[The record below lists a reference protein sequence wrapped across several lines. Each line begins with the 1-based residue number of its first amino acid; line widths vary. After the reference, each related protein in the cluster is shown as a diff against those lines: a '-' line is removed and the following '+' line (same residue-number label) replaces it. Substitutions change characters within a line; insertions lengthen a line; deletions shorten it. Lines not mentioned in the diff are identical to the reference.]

1 MKPEGIQVHFRLAG
15 FLDGKMMTHE
25 FELEIP
31 EGTTLKKAFKLADK
45 SKHYKG
51 KLIKKILGLPRQPTV
66 LLNGTSL
73 DVPDD
78 LDAELK
84 QGDEVSIM
92 TPVGGG

>member
-1 MKPEGIQVHFRLAG
+1 MKPETIQVHFKLAG
-15 FLDGKMMTHE
+15 FLDGKMTTCE
-25 FELEIP
+25 FELEVP

-66 LLNGTSL
+66 LRNGQSM

-78 LDAELK
+78 LETELCE
-84 QGDEVSIM
+84 GDEISIM